1 MYTVTYSLRDDKNN
15 SEDYY
20 FDIALFTDE
29 VLEKA
34 KDSLGPYANEY
45 LAYTGAISPS
55 DNTSKEEYFFE
66 LLILGVLWNVYSGD
80 ALELEKGPQHILSTL
95 VNLRQKGGFLKSGI
109 DAVRGVLSTIFLSPD
124 LYDNMFTLSP
134 AIDHLEI
141 LLNWLE
147 ASGEFKYEVVRLRK
161 WHKYLKIKPK
171 EDAVSILAASI
182 ACAAWFEERSEEFLG
197 KYTPNVDRYLNEIRP
212 KRYWNEDVIFC
223 GRRRVEYHLNMV
235 GAEIMNRA
243 FKKAFRLTD
252 KKLAVVPACMC
263 LLKER
268 CQAKPCGN
276 GLSCIEC
283 MKECSVR
290 RLKTLGDKL
299 GFQVLII
306 PHESSLYSSW
316 QKDSTIK
323 EGVGIIGIACVLNLV
338 SGGLMLKEAGISA
351 QCVLLDF
358 CGCKKHWHQ
367 EGLPT
372 EINEK
377 YMEKI
382 ILG

>member
-1 MYTVTYSLRDDKNN
+1 MYTVTYSLKDNKNN
-15 SEDYY
+15 SDDYY

-29 VLEKA
+29 VLEK
-34 KDSLGPYANEY
+34 SRESMGPYVEEY
-45 LAYTGAISPS
+45 SSYINAINPN
-55 DNTSKEEYFFE
+55 DNTSKEEYIFE
-66 LLILGVLWNVYSGD
+66 LLILGVLWKVYSGD

-95 VNLRQKGGFLKSGI
+95 VSLRQKGGFLKPGI
-109 DAVRGVLSTIFLSPD
+109 DVVRGFLSTIFLSPD

-134 AIDHLEI
+134 AIKHLDI
-141 LLNWLE
+141 LLDWLE
-147 ASGEFKYEVVRLRK
+147 ATGEFKYEVARLRM
-161 WHKYLKIKPK
+161 WYKYIEIKPK

-182 ACAAWFEERSEEFLG
+182 AFAAWFEDRSEEFLG

-243 FKKAFRLTD
+243 FKKAFHLTD

-263 LLKER
+263 LLKDKCR
-268 CQAKPCGN
+268 AKPYGS
-276 GLSCIEC
+276 GLSCIGC
-283 MKECSVR
+283 IKECSVNN
-290 RLKTLGDKL
+290 LKTIGDKL

-316 QKDSTIK
+316 KKDSTIK
-323 EGVGIIGIACVLNLV
+323 EDVGVIGIACVLNLV
-338 SGGLMLKEAGISA
+338 SGGLMLKEAGIAA
-351 QCVLLDF
+351 QCVLLDY

-377 YMEKI
+377 YMQKI
-382 ILG
+382 MQG